1 MNRTWDCVAPDGHA
15 PKVPALISEIE
26 RRPEAILFH
35 DKMTTALTVP
45 GAASRN

>member
-1 MNRTWDCVAPDGHA
+1 MGLRGSGRPCAE
-15 PKVPALISEIE
+15 VPALISEIE